1 MPAKTQISTF
11 SIKLN
16 KTQSQTNN
24 QNVQN
29 AVRNYWAREENHEN
43 LNLHEKRQSTRHQW
57 QDGTDA
63 GIT

>member
-11 SIKLN
+11 SIKFN

-29 AVRNYWAREENHEN
+29 AIQNYWAREENHEN
-43 LNLHEKRQSTRHQW
+43 LNLHEKRQSTDINDKMAQMLE
-57 QDGTDA
+57 
-63 GIT
+63 